1 MKQQLKN
8 FIQQNRTGF
17 DDANPPEGI
26 WENIAA
32 ALNTQQPGHSP
43 VVRKS
48 WTPYI
53 VRIAAAILLL
63 TAGGIAIYN
72 YGRQQ
77 AYDDY
82 SRINPELAAEQQTYA
97 RLVIQKRDS
106 IAHFAASNPALYG
119 EFSDVLSQMESS
131 YNALKQELDNS
142 PNKELTLEAMI
153 RNLQVQIEVLSQQM
167 RIMDYV
173 KKETKNDTKNEQI

>member
-1 MKQQLKN
+1 MKQQLKK

-17 DDANPPEGI
+17 DEANPPEEI
-26 WENIAA
+26 WKNIAA
-32 ALNTQQPGHSP
+32 ALDTQRADHT

-48 WTPYI
+48 WTPHI

-82 SRINPELAAEQQTYA
+82 SRINPELAAEQQTYV

-106 IAHFAASNPALYG
+106 IAHFAASNPALYD
-119 EFSDVLSQMESS
+119 EFSDVLGQMESN
-131 YNALKQELDNS
+131 YDALKQELDNS

-173 KKETKNDTKNEQI
+173 KNEPKNDTKNEQI